1 MKIAINQLYIAR
13 VQCRKLIWHG
23 QTCYCIHGTTS
34 FPHPNCQ
41 KKWGGGQCSEADPG
55 FWKFPFKWTAA
66 EVYYPHPAGYP
77 HRMAAWAAPE
87 APLHWGCKATA
98 GKAAVAAQ
106 VQPPTGIGLH
116 LQRICSLNCKPTAVE
131 AANTL
136 PMQSFCSAHC
146 KPTAWEV
153 LLQSPLQTNCNS
165 SGSHLGFGV
174 MTPNLTKFNLC

>member
-1 MKIAINQLYIAR
+1 MSETNLAWANLLLHPWDNQFPPS
-13 VQCRKLIWHG
+13 KLSK
-23 QTCYCIHGTTS
+23 QM
-34 FPHPNCQ
+34 
-41 KKWGGGQCSEADPG
+41 GGGNVQRRIQDFESFLLNELLR
-55 FWKFPFKWTAA
+55 KFTTHTLQATLIEWQRGLHQKP
-66 EVYYPHPAGYP
+66 
-77 HRMAAWAAPE
+77 R
-87 APLHWGCKATA
+87 LHWGCKATA

-136 PMQSFCSAHC
+136 PRQSFCSAHC

-174 MTPNLTKFNLC
+174 MTPNLIKFYLC